1 MWYFGLREEHSE
13 VVLLAFI
20 EQLILHGCE
29 CSHAANL
36 KISGPTV

>member
-13 VVLLAFI
+13 VILLAFI
-20 EQLILHGCE
+20 EQLVLHGRE

-36 KISGPTV
+36 KTPGPVV